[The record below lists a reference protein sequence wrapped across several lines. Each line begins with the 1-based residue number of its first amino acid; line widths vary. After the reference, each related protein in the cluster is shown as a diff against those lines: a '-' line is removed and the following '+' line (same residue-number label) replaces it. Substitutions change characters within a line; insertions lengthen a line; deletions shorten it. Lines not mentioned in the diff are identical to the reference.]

1 MPAFPNLKNRTW
13 NYSADD
19 NLLSGLDVG
28 NEAHYI
34 PVFACPY
41 AEKVPG
47 FAEGNHTQGVGQTQY
62 VPDWNRIAPAQR
74 YSEWVS
80 ENPDKMMDGEYL
92 GFMPEST
99 FNDPNLVNAIRAQQE
114 YTDAEEF
121 KDRTAPTVKRLT
133 LEQMIEQYMEAILRD
148 KRTMAHIMS
157 QAHMLKG
164 ATPFEQREFIRSMV
178 TRQLSMGTTP
188 QYQQTQ
194 QTLMDYFGI
203 PTMQEPQAAAGAG
216 LAPPP
221 APPPAPG
228 SSVAATYAGS
238 ESSASVM
245 PASSASSSAYPTTT
259 ATPSVQEMVN
269 QAMSRVD
276 VLTSSV
282 GGSLTDSRPSSP
294 QFGRTRLTQASL
306 MAHQMER
313 NRFAIGGEES
323 HEDTGEYMAPT
334 GITDESRFG
343 GGGVFT
349 SFALPAAPAS
359 RDGFGNYAGAA
370 PSAFIHSG
378 AGFGAPMPD
387 EPPEYGSQS
396 QASTL
401 SRGRGSE
408 PSEPSFDPD
417 VSSGERE
424 RHRQSVSGL
433 KAAKS
438 ESSGS
443 SSGLVF
449 PGKPVTAASKRGKKK
464 GKK

>member
-19 NLLSGLDVG
+19 NLLSGLDIG

-47 FAEGNHTQGVGQTQY
+47 FAEGNHTRGVGQTQY

-80 ENPDKMMDGEYL
+80 ENPDKMMDGEYN
-92 GFMPEST
+92 GFMPEAT
-99 FNDPNLVNAIRAQQE
+99 FNDPNLVNAIRMQQE

-121 KDRTAPTVKRLT
+121 KDRTAPTIKRLT

-194 QTLMDYFGI
+194 QMLMDYFGI

-216 LAPPP
+216 LAPP
-221 APPPAPG
+221 APPPAPD

-238 ESSASVM
+238 ESMATTY
-245 PASSASSSAYPTTT
+245 PASSAASSSTEPSY
-259 ATPSVQEMVN
+259 TPSIQELVN
-269 QAMSRVD
+269 QAMGRVD

-306 MAHQMER
+306 MAHQMEQ

-323 HEDTGEYMAPT
+323 HENTGEYMAPT
-334 GITDESRFG
+334 AITDESRFG
-343 GGGVFT
+343 RGGVFT
-349 SFALPAAPAS
+349 SFALPSAPAN
-359 RDGFGNYAGAA
+359 RDGFGNYAG
-370 PSAFIHSG
+370 PSSSHSSMVVSPFVHSG
-378 AGFGAPMPD
+378 GGFGAPMPD
-387 EPPEYGSQS
+387 EPRYGSEHGGSTITIGS
-396 QASTL
+396 QPIDVT
-401 SRGRGSE
+401 RGSRP
-408 PSEPSFDPD
+408 PS

-433 KAAKS
+433 KGAKA

-443 SSGLVF
+443 SSGPVI
-449 PGKPVTAASKRGKKK
+449 PAKPRSKKK

>member
-47 FAEGNHTQGVGQTQY
+47 FAEGNHTQGVGQTKY

-74 YSEWVS
+74 YSEWVA
-80 ENPDKMMDGEYL
+80 ENPDKMLDGEFN
-92 GFMPEST
+92 GFMPQST
-99 FNDPNLVNAIRAQQE
+99 FNDPNLVNAIRMQQE

-203 PTMQEPQAAAGAG
+203 PTMEEPQAAAGAG
-216 LAPPP
+216 LAPP

-228 SSVAATYAGS
+228 SSVAGTYASS
-238 ESSASVM
+238 ESMATTY
-245 PASSASSSAYPTTT
+245 PASSAASSSTEPSY
-259 ATPSVQEMVN
+259 TPSIQELVS
-269 QAMSRVD
+269 QAMGRID
-276 VLTSSV
+276 FLTSST

-294 QFGRTRLTQASL
+294 QFGRTRLTQAAL

-313 NRFAIGGEES
+313 NRFAIGGEEQ
-323 HEDTGEYMAPT
+323 HEDAGEYMAPT
-334 GITDESRFG
+334 AITDQSRFG

-359 RDGFGNYAGAA
+359 TDGFGNYAGAA

-378 AGFGAPMPD
+378 GGFGARIPD
-387 EPPEYGSQS
+387 EPSEYGSQS

-408 PSEPSFDPD
+408 PSEPSFDPS

-424 RHRQSVSGL
+424 RHRQKVSGL
-433 KAAKS
+433 KGAKS

-443 SSGLVF
+443 SSGPAV

-464 GKK
+464 GKN